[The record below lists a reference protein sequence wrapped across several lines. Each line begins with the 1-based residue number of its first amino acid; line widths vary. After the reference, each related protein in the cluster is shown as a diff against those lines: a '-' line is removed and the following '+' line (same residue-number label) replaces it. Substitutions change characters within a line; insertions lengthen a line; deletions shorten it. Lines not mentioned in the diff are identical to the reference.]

1 MYIITLVC
9 IGLFFYTE
17 VKMLIKNYYNRFYL
31 LVYRYIMNILFR
43 HFLLLMWA
51 IAESKINIKQNIY
64 VQDTNHVQN
73 WLIPYHRYKKIKCLR
88 AVWIDWN
95 VC

>member
-43 HFLLLMWA
+43 HFLLLM
-51 IAESKINIKQNIY
+51 
-64 VQDTNHVQN
+64 
-73 WLIPYHRYKKIKCLR
+73 
-88 AVWIDWN
+88 
-95 VC
+95 